1 MHKTLDEALVKWMKT
16 LRKTFKYDIFS
27 RYDMKP
33 DKPLSN
39 KIEKVKKGKGRGKK
53 LNIDKDIKPDTDKD
67 IKPDVDKD
75 KDVKLDND
83 NDKDKDVKLDNDNDK
98 DKKILIDIIKN
109 NIMILNKINTNLS
122 ESLKYAYPDKNRDL
136 FDKLCSINKLRINDF
151 FKNLVSDMYAVNTS
165 IESLQKGMLNFYI
178 LNTLIMIQLEKKIRT
193 LQKLDWKMQFMILNL
208 KLT

>member
-39 KIEKVKKGKGRGKK
+39 KIEKVKKGKGTGKK
-53 LNIDKDIKPDTDKD
+53 LNIDKDIKPD
-67 IKPDVDKD
+67 IDKD

-83 NDKDKDVKLDNDNDK
+83 NDNDK
-98 DKKILIDIIKN
+98 KFLIDIIKN
-109 NIMILNKINTNLS
+109 NIIILNKMNTNLS

-136 FDKLCSINKLRINDF
+136 FDKSCNINKLRINDF

>member
-1 MHKTLDEALVKWMKT
+1 
-16 LRKTFKYDIFS
+16 
-27 RYDMKP
+27 
-33 DKPLSN
+33 
-39 KIEKVKKGKGRGKK
+39 
-53 LNIDKDIKPDTDKD
+53 
-67 IKPDVDKD
+67 
-75 KDVKLDND
+75 
-83 NDKDKDVKLDNDNDK
+83 
-98 DKKILIDIIKN
+98 
-109 NIMILNKINTNLS
+109 MILNKINTNLS